1 MFIEEE
7 QTTGVNPSDVSPTP
21 ENKDDKAVETTKA
34 FAARLAKKTEE
45 VRKEEREKIAKE
57 NGYASY
63 DAFIEAQ
70 RIAKI
75 KADTNYDPTDEDFA
89 KLVAIV
95 KDTDPEKE
103 ELRRRLA
110 EKEAEDA
117 LKWEADQLK
126 LLETTWGVKL
136 KALSEL
142 DANVQDKIK
151 KGIDPVDA
159 YYLVH
164 RPTKKVDDK
173 SHLQSD
179 PNTSTSGAD
188 KGQSIDAKT
197 LALYREFLPE
207 ATDEEIIKKVKELQ
221 EKSKK

>member
-1 MFIEEE
+1 M
-7 QTTGVNPSDVSPTP
+7 
-21 ENKDDKAVETTKA
+21 ETTKA

-75 KADTNYDPTDEDFA
+75 KADTNYDPADEDFA

-117 LKWEADQLK
+117 LKWEPTQVARDYL
-126 LLETTWGVKL
+126 GVKL

-142 DANVQDKIK
+142 DANVQDKIT

-164 RPTKKVDDK
+164 KPTKK
-173 SHLQSD
+173 
-179 PNTSTSGAD
+179 
-188 KGQSIDAKT
+188 
-197 LALYREFLPE
+197 
-207 ATDEEIIKKVKELQ
+207 
-221 EKSKK
+221 